1 MNMRFFIDFNQKL
14 HSSLLSKLQRGK
26 RPSMFHAAIAPL
38 SALPQ
43 MVLSYLAL
51 KPSTMGLTQSWEAH
65 TGGCYLSMDFL

>member
-1 MNMRFFIDFNQKL
+1 MRSFIDFNQKL
-14 HSSLLSKLQRGK
+14 HSPLLSKFQRGK

-43 MVLSYLAL
+43 MDLSYLAVE
-51 KPSTMGLTQSWEAH
+51 PSAMGLTQQWEAH